1 MRWESI
7 DQFLSMGGYSFY
19 VWTAFGFT
27 FALLIIELFLLK
39 KEAHSTKL

>member
-39 KEAHSTKL
+39 KEARSTKL

>member
-7 DQFLSMGGYSFY
+7 DQFLAMGGYSFY

-27 FALLIIELFLLK
+27 FAVLTVELCLLK
-39 KEAHSTKL
+39 KEASSTKP